1 MIMITSDSSNTY
13 ASIITWQL
21 LLDEGGFLKE
31 FEVPLS
37 VLRIQMSTKG
47 REYQILP

>member
-13 ASIITWQL
+13 ASITWQL